1 MNFCESESVGTL
13 TNLGFTDLFK
23 NVGTLTSLGFA
34 DLFKNVGNSYKSKF
48 YRSILKMW
56 ELLQV

>member
-34 DLFKNVGNSYKSKF
+34 DLFKN
-48 YRSILKMW
+48 RTHI
-56 ELLQV
+56 Q

>member
-13 TNLGFTDLFK
+13 TNLSFADLFK

-34 DLFKNVGNSYKSKF
+34 DLFKN
-48 YRSILKMW
+48 RTHI
-56 ELLQV
+56 Q

>member
-13 TNLGFTDLFK
+13 TNLGFADLFK

-34 DLFKNVGNSYKSKF
+34 DLFKNVGNSYKSRF
-48 YRSILKMW
+48 CRFILKMW
-56 ELLQV
+56 ELLQI